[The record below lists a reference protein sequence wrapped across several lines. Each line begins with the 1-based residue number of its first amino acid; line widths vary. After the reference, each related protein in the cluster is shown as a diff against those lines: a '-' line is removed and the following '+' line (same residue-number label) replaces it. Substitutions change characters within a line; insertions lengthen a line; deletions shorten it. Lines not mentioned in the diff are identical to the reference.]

1 MATRR
6 PPPNRPG
13 NQSPKR
19 KEDNFWYVVMVLAI
33 VSFTVSFWIFYAM
46 TSRINTKKPAVAAQ
60 PSVEIATPDP
70 NNTVTPTLLIGEGIG
85 SSDATPSPS
94 AFASLLPSGKPSLKP
109 SASPSLPGIIAFS
122 SAKPSGLPS
131 VKPTPTSTP
140 LTELHASPT
149 PVPSKSPVATKPS
162 VKPSLKPTAV
172 PKADNDTVFRVQVG
186 SYTDRDEAA
195 KAAEELAGMGYNVVM
210 IGDGDKTRIQLGSF
224 GDQDK
229 ALHLAEEVTQKGFS
243 VVVRRTSR

>member
-6 PPPNRPG
+6 PPSRPG
-13 NQSPKR
+13 NQPPKR

-46 TSRINTKKPAVAAQ
+46 TSRINTKTPAVAAQ
-60 PSVEIATPDP
+60 PSVEVATPDP

-85 SSDATPSPS
+85 SSDALPSPE
-94 AFASLLPSGKPSLKP
+94 AFASLAPSLRPILKP
-109 SASPSLPGIIAFS
+109 SASPSIPGIIALT
-122 SAKPSGLPS
+122 SAKPSLRPSASARPLPS
-131 VKPTPTSTP
+131 SSA
-140 LTELHASPT
+140 LLELHAT
-149 PVPSKSPVATKPS
+149 PLPMASKAPLTAPSKPPAATTKGEG
-162 VKPSLKPTAV
+162 
-172 PKADNDTVFRVQVG
+172 DTVFRVQVG
-186 SYTDRDEAA
+186 SYADRDEAA

-210 IGDGDKTRIQLGSF
+210 IGDGDKTRIQLGAF

-243 VVVRRTSR
+243 VVVRRTPR